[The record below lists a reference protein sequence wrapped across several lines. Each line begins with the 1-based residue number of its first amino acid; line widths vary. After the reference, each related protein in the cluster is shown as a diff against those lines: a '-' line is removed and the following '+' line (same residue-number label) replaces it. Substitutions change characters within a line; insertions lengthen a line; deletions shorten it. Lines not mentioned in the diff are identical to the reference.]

1 VLYKRVKLLGPS
13 CHIKPLLPTR
23 LDLIPFSPIANWEKS
38 LQSTAHARGAFEVT
52 EDEGSHELAPLEE
65 RAAILQKTTRPEKAK
80 RDDEGNALTF
90 ASKSSS

>member
-65 RAAILQKTTRPEKAK
+65 RAAILTENDETR
-80 RDDEGNALTF
+80 
-90 ASKSSS
+90 KSEARR